1 MSSGPKYVTRVRM
14 APEGYRHEH
23 IEEIEYHHGVVIP
36 PYDSPELHY
45 ATVSVMAL
53 LIDDHDWDLRITGA
67 PDGVRLQDRPSLR
80 TRPTYLRGFADKTP
94 TNDLLDLPKY

>member
-23 IEEIEYHHGVVIP
+23 IEELEYHHGVVVA

-45 ATVSVMAL
+45 ATVSVIAL
-53 LIDDHDWDLRITGA
+53 LIDDHNWDLRITGA
-67 PDGVRLQDRPSLR
+67 PDQVCIKTVHPYARPV
-80 TRPTYLRGFADKTP
+80 YLRGFADTAP
-94 TNDLLDLPKY
+94 TNDLLDLPRY